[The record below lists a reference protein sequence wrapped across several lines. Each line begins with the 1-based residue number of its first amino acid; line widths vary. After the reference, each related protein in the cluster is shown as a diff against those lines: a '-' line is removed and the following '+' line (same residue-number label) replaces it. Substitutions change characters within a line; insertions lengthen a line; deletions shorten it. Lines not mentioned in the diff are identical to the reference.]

1 MKKQLLLT
9 LVVGFGFPLPPESN
23 ALSGSWG
30 VRVPT
35 DALRAAAHFAGP
47 MTG

>member
-9 LVVGFGFPLPPESN
+9 LVVGFGFPLPPECN
-23 ALSGSWG
+23 ALGELG

-35 DALRAAAHFAGP
+35 DALRAAAHLAGP

>member
-23 ALSGSWG
+23 ALGELG
-30 VRVPT
+30 C
-35 DALRAAAHFAGP
+35 
-47 MTG
+47 